1 MRRRAW
7 LVYLSCGVATL
18 LAYLFVPGL
27 RQGWLFNLIAVSSP
41 IAILIAV
48 RTWRPEE
55 PTPWYLFALGLA
67 CFVAGDVIAYNYELF
82 FMRELPFP
90 SSADVLYLSV
100 YPCLIAGILLLVR
113 RRNPGRDRDSVID
126 SLIVAIGVGVIS
138 WAFLMEPAAQD
149 AGSSLVEKVVG
160 VSYPFMDLFLLTA
173 VVRLVMGP
181 GRRGLSFY
189 LLPAAALCLFVT
201 DFASSYDS
209 VRGVL
214 YDRSGYLE
222 LGTGMFYLLWGA
234 AALHWSQRQLA
245 ERAPIQEVRITRSRL
260 MLLCAAMLVPQAVRE
275 IQQLLGHDAN
285 LWIITISTT
294 LLFVLA
300 ISRMAGL
307 VEKLK
312 LSFGREKALRTAG
325 ASFVTATNRDE
336 IYGATMQAV
345 TTLAPLGRARLLVP
359 RAPGDEAGFAI
370 IAASDGPVG
379 LLGTS
384 VDLPWD
390 ELGGAEAPASRV
402 FQGPMPELVG
412 ALRLP
417 VGTGWILAIPLV
429 TRDELSALLVVGSDE
444 ELSNAAADGLRAL
457 ASQVALALES
467 AALTE
472 GLHRRQSEARFAT
485 LVQHSS
491 DVVMVVDADSRIRY
505 VSPSVERVLGYPA
518 SEVEGT
524 RLVDSVH
531 PEDRANLLQ
540 FLTMNVGDAEAHPV
554 LTEYRLRHRGSHWLS
569 VETLRT
575 NLLNDENVRGIV
587 LNTRDVSE
595 RKAFEEQLAHQ
606 AFHDPITGLANRALF
621 RDRVEHALE
630 RLGRDERA
638 VTVLFMDVDD
648 FKTINDSL
656 GHAAGDRLLSEV
668 GERIKATL
676 RAADTAARLGGDEFA
691 ILLEDGGHGI
701 EAAEVA
707 SRILAALQAPLHLED
722 KEVFLRASIGI
733 ASADEPRVDRSAAA
747 EELLRNADVAMYMAK
762 EAGKARYQIFEPAMH
777 DTALKRLELKADLQ
791 RAVDNEELVLH
802 YQPVIELET
811 GRIEGFEALVRW
823 EHPVRGMVP
832 PLDFIPLAEET
843 GLIVPI
849 GNWVLREACRRAIEL
864 QERFPTDP
872 PLHMAVNLSA
882 RQLQRPEVVSDV
894 GLALME
900 TGLEPSH
907 LVLEITE
914 SVMMQDVELSTQRL
928 TELKELGVK
937 LAVDDF
943 GTGYSSLNYIRRFPV
958 DILKVDKSFVDGV
971 TGGGEESAL
980 AAAIIELASILRLRP
995 VAEGIERA
1003 DQLEK
1008 LLALS
1013 CDLGQGYY
1021 FARPLPPDAVDE
1033 LLTAR
1038 RSLAERES
1046 ELTS

>member
-7 LVYLSCGVATL
+7 LVYLSVGVAAL
-18 LAYLFVPGL
+18 AAYLFVPGL
-27 RQGWLFNLIAVSSP
+27 RQGWLFNLIALSSP
-41 IAILIAV
+41 IAIVIAV
-48 RTWRPEE
+48 RRLRPEDA
-55 PTPWYLFALGLA
+55 TPWYLFALA
-67 CFVAGDVIAYNYELF
+67 QAFFVAGDVIAYNYELF
-82 FMRELPFP
+82 FLRPLPFP
-90 SSADVLYLSV
+90 SSADALYLSV

-113 RRNPGRDRDSVID
+113 RRSPGQDRDSVID

-138 WAFLMEPAAQD
+138 WAFLMAPTAQD
-149 AGSSLVEKVVG
+149 VDASLFQKLVS

-173 VVRLVMGP
+173 VLRLVIGP
-181 GRRGLSFY
+181 GRRGLAFY
-189 LLPAAALCLFVT
+189 LLPTAALCLFLA
-201 DFASSYDS
+201 DFAMSYLS
-209 VRGVL
+209 VRGLV

-222 LGTGMFYLLWGA
+222 VGQGLFYLLWGA
-234 AALHWSQRQLA
+234 AALHASQRQLS
-245 ERAPIQEVRITRSRL
+245 EPAPDQEVRVTRVRL
-260 MLLCAAMLVPQAVRE
+260 AMLGAALLIPQAVRE
-275 IQQLLGHDAN
+275 IQEVRGHDSD
-285 LWIITISTT
+285 LWMITISTT
-294 LLFVLA
+294 CLFVLA
-300 ISRMAGL
+300 ISRMSGL
-307 VEKLK
+307 VDSLK
-312 LSFGREKALRTAG
+312 RSFRREKALRAAG
-325 ASFVTATNRDE
+325 AALVTATNRDE
-336 IYGATMQAV
+336 IHSAAMRAVATLV
-345 TTLAPLGRARLLVP
+345 PEGSARLLI
-359 RAPGDEAGFAI
+359 RTEDEGFAI
-370 IAASDGPVG
+370 IAASHASVG
-379 LLGTS
+379 LLGMPVDVPEDELHASELLVGGTIRRPMPRLAQGLHLPAETTS
-384 VDLPWD
+384 VLALPLVARG
-390 ELGGAEAPASRV
+390 ELG
-402 FQGPMPELVG
+402 
-412 ALRLP
+412 ALI
-417 VGTGWILAIPLV
+417 VIGTV
-429 TRDELSALLVVGSDE
+429 E
-444 ELSNAAADGLRAL
+444 ELSRSVADGLETL
-457 ASQVALALES
+457 ASQVSLALES

-472 GLHRRQSEARFAT
+472 GAHQRRSEARFAT
-485 LVQHSS
+485 LVQHAS
-491 DVVMVVDADSRIRY
+491 DVMMVVDADSRIRY
-505 VSPSVERVLGYPA
+505 ASPSVERVLGYRPGA
-518 SEVEGT
+518 LEST
-524 RLVDSVH
+524 MLVDAVH

-540 FLTMNVGDAEAHPV
+540 FLTIDGDAATA
-554 LTEYRLRHRGSHWLS
+554 LAEYRMRHREDHWLH

-595 RKAFEEQLAHQ
+595 RKAFEQQLAHQ
-606 AFHDPITGLANRALF
+606 AFHDSVTGLANRALF

-630 RLGRDERA
+630 RQGRDLGA
-638 VTVLFMDVDD
+638 VTVLLMDLDD
-648 FKTINDSL
+648 FKTVNDSL
-656 GHAAGDRLLSEV
+656 GHAAGDRLLGEV
-668 GERIKATL
+668 GERL
-676 RAADTAARLGGDEFA
+676 RGCLRQADTAARLGGDEFA
-691 ILLEDGGHGI
+691 VLLEDGGDGV

-707 SRILAALQAPLHLED
+707 SRILTAFEEPFRLDGKDVL
-722 KEVFLRASIGI
+722 VRTSIGI
-733 ASADEPRVDRSAAA
+733 ASGDLMSPTVAHGA

-762 EAGKARYQIFEPAMH
+762 EAGKGRYQIFEPAMH

-791 RAVDNEELVLH
+791 RALDNEEFIVH

-811 GRIEGFEALVRW
+811 GRIEGFEALMRW
-823 EHPVRGMVP
+823 EHPVRGTVP

-864 QERFPTDP
+864 QARFPTDP

-914 SVMMQDVELSTQRL
+914 TTMMQDIELSTQRL

-971 TGGGEESAL
+971 TSGGEESAL

-1008 LLALS
+1008 LLSLS

-1021 FARPLPPDAVDE
+1021 FARPLPLDAVDE

-1038 RSLAERES
+1038 KSLAERES
-1046 ELTS
+1046 ELSS